1 MSLEGWVT
9 MHTNRLTKAI
19 NYIILSFKMLFNGH
33 RFVVALWTIAL
44 FLPAALSVTIN
55 MVYSQFVDNVSDLIE
70 GNITLLLPLLWLGLY
85 LFIRGINFTCE
96 NLKSIAFDR
105 IAREADTNMLL
116 YMCERTAKLKQINF
130 DSAEKYDQIK
140 GAISSELSLWGLN
153 WMVVSAISSL
163 INIVGICIITIT
175 YSIKLTF
182 LTIVFS
188 IPFFLMNI
196 RLSLYDNQIA
206 QVIRKQNMSTEYYGN
221 LLCRNDS
228 MKEMKLFGS
237 VHFFLERWKNSL
249 REEKKQRVKYSL
261 IRNSIKVLLYIIELL
276 YFLIV
281 LYICS
286 TDVINKSITIGEFTL
301 YTTNF
306 ALLFAML
313 YEISDS
319 IREIL
324 HMSDEY
330 DLFVKFTDS
339 TSEGERAGE
348 AFKNDSAG
356 INIEFVGVS
365 FSYGGEQILNKVSF
379 TWHQG
384 ERIALIG
391 RNGSGK
397 STLIKLICGL
407 YSPDEGEI
415 LINGRNAS
423 EFSQESLYELFGVVY
438 QDFCHYAFSL
448 RENVAIQD
456 IKRVHNDSDIENAL
470 KRSCF
475 SFDNQELKRGLD
487 TPIGRVF
494 DEEGIEL
501 SGGQWQKIAVA
512 RNWFSLR
519 PMLIFDEAASAMDS
533 KSENQLLQEIM
544 DNSQEGSSVM
554 IISHRLGVG
563 KIVDRIFLMEQGRI
577 VETGTHEELMYLNG
591 TYAKLYKTQA
601 GLYIKEMDS

>member
-1 MSLEGWVT
+1 
-9 MHTNRLTKAI
+9 MHINRFIKATK
-19 NYIILSFKMLFNGH
+19 YIGLSFKMLFSGH
-33 RFVVALWTIAL
+33 RFVAALWAIAL
-44 FLPAALSVTIN
+44 FLPAALSVIIN
-55 MVYSQFVDNVSDLIE
+55 VVYSQFIDEVSELLE
-70 GNITLLLPLLWLGLY
+70 ENTTLALPLLWLGLY
-85 LFIRGINFTCE
+85 LVFRGINFTFA

-163 INIVGICIITIT
+163 ITIVGICIITIP
-175 YSIKLTF
+175 YSIELTF
-182 LTIVFS
+182 LTIALS
-188 IPFFLMNI
+188 IPVFLMNI
-196 RLSLYDNQIA
+196 RLSLYDNKMA
-206 QVIRKQNMSTEYYGN
+206 QVIRRQHMSTEYYGN

-237 VHFFLERWKNSL
+237 VRFFLERWKNSL
-249 REEKKQRVKYSL
+249 REEKKHRVKYSL
-261 IRNSIKVLLYIIELL
+261 IGNSIKVLLYIIELL
-276 YFLIV
+276 CFLTV

-286 TDVINKSITIGEFTL
+286 ADVINQSITIGEFTL

-306 ALLFAML
+306 SLLFAML
-313 YEISDS
+313 QEISDS
-319 IREIL
+319 MREIL
-324 HMSDEY
+324 HSSDEY

-339 TSEGERAGE
+339 TSEGERTGE
-348 AFKNDSAG
+348 EFKNGSTG
-356 INIEFVGVS
+356 INIEFVDVS
-365 FSYGGEQILNKVSF
+365 FSYGGERVLNKVSF

-423 EFSQESLYELFGVVY
+423 EYSQESLYRLFGVVY

-448 RENVAIQD
+448 RENVAAQD
-456 IKRVHNDSDIENAL
+456 LNRVHDDSDIKNAL
-470 KRSCF
+470 KRS
-475 SFDNQELKRGLD
+475 SLSIDDQELKRGLD
-487 TPIGRVF
+487 TPVGRVF
-494 DEEGIEL
+494 DEDGIEL

-512 RNWFSLR
+512 RNWFSSR
-519 PMLIFDEAASAMDS
+519 PILIFDEAASAMDS

-544 DNSQEGSSVM
+544 DNSQEWCSVM
-554 IISHRLGVG
+554 IISHRLGIG
-563 KIVDRIFLMEQGRI
+563 KIADRIFLLEQGSI
-577 VETGTHEELMYLNG
+577 VENGTHEELMHLNG
-591 TYAKLYKTQA
+591 KYAELYKTQA
-601 GLYIKEMDS
+601 KLYGKEMDS

>member
-1 MSLEGWVT
+1 MII
-9 MHTNRLTKAI
+9 MHINRFIKATK
-19 NYIILSFKMLFNGH
+19 YIGLSFKMLFSGH
-33 RFVVALWTIAL
+33 RFVAALWTMAL

-55 MVYSQFVDNVSDLIE
+55 VVYSQFIDEVSELLE
-70 GNITLLLPLLWLGLY
+70 ENITLVLPLLWLGLY
-85 LFIRGINFTCE
+85 LVFRGINFTFA

-163 INIVGICIITIT
+163 ITIVGICIITIP
-175 YSIKLTF
+175 YSIELTF
-182 LTIVFS
+182 LTIALS
-188 IPFFLMNI
+188 IPVFLMNI
-196 RLSLYDNQIA
+196 RLSLYDNKMA
-206 QVIRKQNMSTEYYGN
+206 QVIRRQHMSTEYYGN

-237 VHFFLERWKNSL
+237 VRFFLERWKNSL
-249 REEKKQRVKYSL
+249 REEKKHRVRYSL
-261 IRNSIKVLLYIIELL
+261 IGNSIKVLLYIIELL
-276 YFLIV
+276 CFLTV

-286 TDVINKSITIGEFTL
+286 ADVINQSITIGEFTL

-313 YEISDS
+313 QEISDS
-319 IREIL
+319 MREIL
-324 HMSDEY
+324 HSSDEY

-339 TSEGERAGE
+339 TSEGERTGE
-348 AFKNDSAG
+348 EFKNGSTG
-356 INIEFVGVS
+356 INIEFVDVS
-365 FSYGGEQILNKVSF
+365 FSYGGERVLNKVSF

-423 EFSQESLYELFGVVY
+423 EYSQESLYRLFGVVY

-448 RENVAIQD
+448 RENVAAQD
-456 IKRVHNDSDIENAL
+456 LNRVHDDSDIKNAL
-470 KRSCF
+470 KRS
-475 SFDNQELKRGLD
+475 SLSIDDQELKRGLD
-487 TPIGRVF
+487 TPVGRVF
-494 DEEGIEL
+494 DEDGIEL

-512 RNWFSLR
+512 RNWFSSR
-519 PMLIFDEAASAMDS
+519 PILIFDEAASAMDS

-544 DNSQEGSSVM
+544 DNSQEWCSVM
-554 IISHRLGVG
+554 IISHRLGIG
-563 KIVDRIFLMEQGRI
+563 KIADRIFLLEQGSI
-577 VETGTHEELMYLNG
+577 VENGTHEELMHLNG
-591 TYAKLYKTQA
+591 KYAELYKTQA
-601 GLYIKEMDS
+601 KLYGKEMDS

>member
-1 MSLEGWVT
+1 MII
-9 MHTNRLTKAI
+9 MHINRFIKATK
-19 NYIILSFKMLFNGH
+19 YIGLSFKMLFSGH
-33 RFVVALWTIAL
+33 RFVAALWAIAL
-44 FLPAALSVTIN
+44 FLPAALSVIIN
-55 MVYSQFVDNVSDLIE
+55 VVYSQFIDEVSELLE
-70 GNITLLLPLLWLGLY
+70 ENITLALPLLWLGLY
-85 LFIRGINFTCE
+85 LVFRGINFTFA

-163 INIVGICIITIT
+163 ITIVGICIITIP
-175 YSIKLTF
+175 YSIELTF
-182 LTIVFS
+182 LTIALS
-188 IPFFLMNI
+188 IPVFLMNI
-196 RLSLYDNQIA
+196 RLSLYDNKMA
-206 QVIRKQNMSTEYYGN
+206 QVIRRQHMSTEYYGN

-237 VHFFLERWKNSL
+237 VRFFLERWKNSL
-249 REEKKQRVKYSL
+249 REEKKHRVRYSL
-261 IRNSIKVLLYIIELL
+261 IGNSIKVLLYIIELL
-276 YFLIV
+276 CFLTV

-286 TDVINKSITIGEFTL
+286 ADVINQSITIGEFTL

-313 YEISDS
+313 QEISDS
-319 IREIL
+319 MREIL
-324 HMSDEY
+324 HSSDEY

-339 TSEGERAGE
+339 TSEGERTGE
-348 AFKNDSAG
+348 EFKNGSTG
-356 INIEFVGVS
+356 INIEFVDVS
-365 FSYGGEQILNKVSF
+365 FSYGGERVLNKVSF

-423 EFSQESLYELFGVVY
+423 EYSQESLYRLFGVVY

-448 RENVAIQD
+448 RENVAAQD
-456 IKRVHNDSDIENAL
+456 LNRVHDDSDIKNAL
-470 KRSCF
+470 KRS
-475 SFDNQELKRGLD
+475 SLSIDDQELKRGLD
-487 TPIGRVF
+487 TPVGRVF
-494 DEEGIEL
+494 DEDGIEL

-512 RNWFSLR
+512 RNWFSSR
-519 PMLIFDEAASAMDS
+519 PILIFDEAASAMDS

-544 DNSQEGSSVM
+544 DNSQERCSVM

-563 KIVDRIFLMEQGRI
+563 KIADRILLLEQGSI
-577 VETGTHEELMYLNG
+577 VENGTHEELMHLNG
-591 TYAKLYKTQA
+591 KYAELYKTQA
-601 GLYIKEMDS
+601 RLYGKEMDS

>member
-1 MSLEGWVT
+1 MII
-9 MHTNRLTKAI
+9 MHINRFIKATK
-19 NYIILSFKMLFNGH
+19 YIGLSFKMLFSGH
-33 RFVVALWTIAL
+33 RFVAALWAIAL
-44 FLPAALSVTIN
+44 FLPAALSVIIN
-55 MVYSQFVDNVSDLIE
+55 VVYSQFIDEVSELLE
-70 GNITLLLPLLWLGLY
+70 ENITLALPLLWLGLY
-85 LFIRGINFTCE
+85 LVFRGINFTFA

-163 INIVGICIITIT
+163 ITIVGICIITIP
-175 YSIKLTF
+175 YSIELTF
-182 LTIVFS
+182 LTIALS
-188 IPFFLMNI
+188 IPVFLMNI
-196 RLSLYDNQIA
+196 RLSLYDNKMA
-206 QVIRKQNMSTEYYGN
+206 QVIRRQHMSTEYYGN

-237 VHFFLERWKNSL
+237 VRFFLERWKNSL
-249 REEKKQRVKYSL
+249 REEKKHRVRYSL
-261 IRNSIKVLLYIIELL
+261 IGNSIKVLLYIIELL
-276 YFLIV
+276 CFLTV

-286 TDVINKSITIGEFTL
+286 ADVINQSITIGEFTL

-313 YEISDS
+313 QEISDS

-324 HMSDEY
+324 HSSDEY

-339 TSEGERAGE
+339 TSEGERTGE
-348 AFKNDSAG
+348 EFKNGSTG
-356 INIEFVGVS
+356 INIEFVNVS
-365 FSYGGEQILNKVSF
+365 FSYGGERVLNKVSF
-379 TWHQG
+379 IWHQG

-407 YSPDEGEI
+407 YSPDEGKI
-415 LINGRNAS
+415 LINGRNVS
-423 EFSQESLYELFGVVY
+423 EYSQESLYRLFGVVY

-448 RENVAIQD
+448 RENVAAQD
-456 IKRVHNDSDIENAL
+456 LNRVYDDSDIKNAL
-470 KRSCF
+470 KRS
-475 SFDNQELKRGLD
+475 SLSIDDQELKRGLD
-487 TPIGRVF
+487 TPVGRVF
-494 DEEGIEL
+494 DEDGIEL

-512 RNWFSLR
+512 RNWFSSR
-519 PMLIFDEAASAMDS
+519 PILIFDEAASAMDS

-544 DNSQEGSSVM
+544 DNSQERCSVM

-563 KIVDRIFLMEQGRI
+563 KIADRILLLEQGSI
-577 VETGTHEELMYLNG
+577 VENGTHEELMHLNG
-591 TYAKLYKTQA
+591 KYAELYKTQA
-601 GLYIKEMDS
+601 KLYGKEMDS